1 MVNQESDKDSCPERP
16 LVPSAVEGS
25 GVTEGSYP
33 VERDLS
39 LPTSVRIQNGAS
51 MLSWVAAERQ
61 YSRTAA
67 RG

>member
-33 VERDLS
+33 VGKDLS
-39 LPTSVRIQNGAS
+39 SQITKRACPEQCLDG
-51 MLSWVAAERQ
+51 
-61 YSRTAA
+61 
-67 RG
+67 